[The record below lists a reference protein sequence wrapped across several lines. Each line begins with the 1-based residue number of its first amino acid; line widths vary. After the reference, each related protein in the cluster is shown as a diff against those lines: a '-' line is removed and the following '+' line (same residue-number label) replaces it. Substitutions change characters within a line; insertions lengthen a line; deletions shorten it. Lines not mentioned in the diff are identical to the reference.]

1 MEPASASMIAPRWLL
16 FVVPSPR
23 ENLRRRRIPPFS
35 SSSLY
40 LLAEPWVSVI
50 GLAK

>member
-1 MEPASASMIAPRWLL
+1 
-16 FVVPSPR
+16 VPSPQ

-35 SSSLY
+35 SSSQY
-40 LLAEPWVSVI
+40 LLAGPWASMI

>member
-1 MEPASASMIAPRWLL
+1 MEPASASMITPHWLL
-16 FVVPSPR
+16 SDVPSPR
-23 ENLRRRRIPPFS
+23 ENLRRRRIPLFS

-40 LLAEPWVSVI
+40 LLAEPWASMI

>member
-1 MEPASASMIAPRWLL
+1 MITPHWLL
-16 FVVPSPR
+16 FVVLSPR

-35 SSSLY
+35 SFSLY
-40 LLAEPWVSVI
+40 LLAGPWVSVI